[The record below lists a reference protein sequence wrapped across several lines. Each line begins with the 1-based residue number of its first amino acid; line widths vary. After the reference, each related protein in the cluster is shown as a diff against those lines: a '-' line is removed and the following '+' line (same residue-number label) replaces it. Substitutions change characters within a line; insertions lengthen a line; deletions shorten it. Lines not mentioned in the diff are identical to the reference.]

1 MNGYE
6 MKTQYVKRINE
17 VFQPLTDFGGIGY
30 AHVYTTGAE
39 YIKIKD
45 SVGNSVF
52 LNVTGHDLEHILLEV
67 VAVAIGKLPPSVIR
81 SKKTRRAVEEFFKER
96 RSGND

>member
-1 MNGYE
+1 MNSYE

-30 AHVYTTGAE
+30 AHVYNTGAE
-39 YIKIKD
+39 YLKIKD

-52 LNVTGHDLEHILLEV
+52 LDVTGHDLEQMLLEIIT
-67 VAVAIGKLPPSVIR
+67 VAIGRFPPNVIK

-96 RSGND
+96 RSRDD

>member
-6 MKTQYVKRINE
+6 MKTQYVKRISE

-30 AHVYTTGAE
+30 AHVYNTGAE

-45 SVGNSVF
+45 AVGNSVF
-52 LNVTGHDLEHILLEV
+52 LDVTGHDLEHILLEV
-67 VAVAIGKLPPSVIR
+67 VAVAIGKFPPSVVK
-81 SKKTRRAVEEFFKER
+81 SKKTRRVVEAIFKER
-96 RSGND
+96 RSEK